1 MLLIEEVTLK
11 NNAPFRSCISKINK
25 LFVEKAEVLKIVI
38 PMYNLLEYCNNYSL
52 TSGGLKYCNNYS
64 LTSGSLWNY
73 YRDEANHSVYEN
85 NDANN

>member
-1 MLLIEEVTLK
+1 MLLIEEITLK

-25 LFVEKAEVLKIVI
+25 LFVDIAEVLKIVI

-52 TSGGLKYCNNYS
+52 TSGGL
-64 LTSGSLWNY
+64 WNY